1 MVREELKQM
10 EKSRIIEQSSRDWAS
25 PIALVQKKDETLRI
39 RMCIH
44 YRRLNVFSQ
53 VDAFPMPRIDDLI
66 DRQGDGKY
74 VTTLDLHISRRSNIL
89 IYIYIYIYI
98 YI

>member
-1 MVREELKQM
+1 MVQKELKQM
-10 EKSRIIEQSSRDWAS
+10 EKSRIIQQSSRDWAS
-25 PIALVQKKDETLRI
+25 PIVLLQKDGTLCM

-44 YRRLNVFSQ
+44 YRRLNVLSQ

-74 VTTLDLHISRRSNIL
+74 VTTLDPHISRRSNI
-89 IYIYIYIYI
+89 
-98 YI
+98 